1 MDPNWVIKLIM
12 ALCIGHL
19 IALLI
24 VFADQCLLTQQSVAI
39 PTLKAPETSTMSKVI
54 NLCVVGEKGNLVIG
68 SLKALGCSINEV
80 PGVTNLPRADF
91 PELLQLRT
99 CWMT

>member
-1 MDPNWVIKLIM
+1 
-12 ALCIGHL
+12 
-19 IALLI
+19 
-24 VFADQCLLTQQSVAI
+24 
-39 PTLKAPETSTMSKVI
+39 MSKVI